1 MGRRTCALHKGK
13 IYTWIE
19 LLEKFNIE
27 HIDGVSAHAEWNTAC
42 LHRKKLPKVEVM
54 YWDEVDKESDNE
66 RETFVLKNNSSPIP
80 KAIRDAVWMR
90 DVGNSKNGE
99 CYVCKRFITD
109 DLYETGHIISRSNNG
124 SDDFDNLRV
133 VCVQCNKAM
142 GTRDLEEYRE
152 TYHSKTIHRL
162 NLSNVSK
169 DDVIKFF
176 EDNKLDVNYG
186 KFYEKA
192 IELLKN
198 KILEKC

>member
-13 IYTWIE
+13 VYTWKE
-19 LLEKFNIE
+19 LLNKFKIE
-27 HIDGVSAHAEWNTAC
+27 HVDGVSAHTEWDAAC
-42 LHRKKLPKVEVM
+42 LHRKLPKIEVI
-54 YWDEVDKESDNE
+54 YWDEINTEIDDE
-66 RETFVLKNNSSPIP
+66 RKTFIVKNTSSPIP

-90 DVGNSKNGE
+90 DVGNFKNGK

-109 DLYETGHIISRSNNG
+109 DLYETGHIKSRDNNG

-142 GTRDLEEYRE
+142 GTRDLEDYKE

-162 NLSNVSK
+162 NILNDMTK
-169 DDVIKFF
+169 EDVIKFF

-192 IELLKN
+192 IKLLEN
-198 KILEKC
+198 CQE